1 MKTVP
6 VTEAKGKLLE
16 LVSGVQERDETVM
29 ITKKGRPAAVLLSVE
44 DYESLRETI
53 RVLTDRELLSQL
65 KAGETYFG
73 KGGAGKKIEE
83 TFLGER
89 P

>member
-53 RVLTDRELLSQL
+53 RVLTDRELLAQL

-73 KGGAGKKIEE
+73 KGGPGKKIEE
-83 TFLGER
+83 VFLS
-89 P
+89 

>member
-1 MKTVP
+1 MKTIP

-16 LVSGVQERDETVM
+16 LVSGVQERDESVM

-44 DYESLRETI
+44 DYESMRETI
-53 RVLTDRELLSQL
+53 RVLSDRELLKQL
-65 KAGETYFG
+65 KAGESYFDG
-73 KGGAGKKIEE
+73 GGAGKKIEDV
-83 TFLGER
+83 FQ